1 MKKSSA
7 LFLIVCLFSVCG
19 PKQDEVE
26 RIIENGVEVVINH
39 LEPYQ
44 VGSPGSLRLEEI
56 FKIDTENKDI
66 LKLGIPDVF
75 GFEVN
80 SGGEIFVLR
89 NITGEGDFVYKF
101 DSSGKFV
108 KSFGPFGE
116 GPGEFQN
123 PHHFSLDDNDNI
135 LIVDLGPQKLLKYSS
150 DGVFIDDYRMAAEDA
165 RVSSGPK
172 NKMLALGMSFEQD
185 NEDAFYSLSLKLLN
199 TDFEVLQVLDD
210 FSLEVSPK
218 KVRATDPFFCWSISQ
233 DYIYVAN
240 EKRGY
245 EIWIFDSK
253 GTLIRKIRKKYTEI
267 PVTEDYK
274 KKMLSPIPEPMRAIM
289 YFPEFYPPFQS
300 IVAGDNGKLFV
311 STFETGENPGEF
323 LFDIFNEDGIFIGR
337 KSLNIYVW
345 EGYLWARIRAGKF
358 YCLEEKENGFKELVV
373 YKMSWDLE

>member
-1 MKKSSA
+1 MKKTSI
-7 LFLIVCLFSVCG
+7 LLLIVSLFSMCG

-66 LKLGIPDVF
+66 LKLGIPDIF

-89 NITGEGDFVYKF
+89 NITGEGDFVFKF
-101 DSSGKFV
+101 DSSGIFV
-108 KSFGPFGE
+108 NSFGPYGE

-123 PHHFSLDDNDNI
+123 PHHLSLDDNDNI
-135 LIVDLGPQKLLKYSS
+135 LIVDLGPQKLLKYSP
-150 DGVFIDDYRMAAEDA
+150 DGVFIGDLKIAAEDA

-185 NEDAFYSLSLKLLN
+185 NEDAFYSFSLKLLN
-199 TDFEVLQVLDD
+199 ADFEAQKVLDQL
-210 FSLEVSPK
+210 SLEMSPK
-218 KVRATDPFFCWSISQ
+218 KIRAADPFFCWSSSQ
-233 DYIYVAN
+233 DNIYVAN
-240 EKRGY
+240 ENRGY
-245 EIWIFDSK
+245 EIWVFESN
-253 GTLIRKIRKKYTEI
+253 GTLLRKIRKEYAKI

-274 KKMLSPIPEPMRAIM
+274 KKILNPIPEPMRAM
-289 YFPEFYPPFQS
+289 AYFPEFFPPFRS
-300 IVAGDNGKLFV
+300 IIAGDNGKLFV

-373 YKMSWDLE
+373 YKMNWE